1 MNPSSTYE
9 KCLSYIDCH
18 LHASK
23 APPRAPRQEPRPP
36 AVTISRETGAGGL
49 SVADR
54 LGERLRGGQKAGECP
69 WTVFHKNLVAK
80 VLEDHQLP
88 KRLAQFMPEDRV
100 SYIADTLEELLG
112 LHPSSWKLIH
122 QTAETILHLAELGNV
137 ILVGRGANVITR
149 ELDHVFHVRL
159 VGSLDRR
166 CDRIETLHKITAEAA
181 CRFIAKED
189 AARRRYLREHFNRD
203 IDDPLLYHLVINTDW
218 IAVDDAADLIAR
230 LILSRDRDF
239 PPPASGI
246 LPAAIK
252 SA

>member
-23 APPRAPRQEPRPP
+23 SPPRAPRPESRPT

-54 LGERLRGGQKAGECP
+54 LGERLRGRQKAGECP

-159 VGSLDRR
+159 IGSLERR
-166 CDRIETLHKITAEAA
+166 RERIQSIHKITAQAA
-181 CRFIAKED
+181 GRFIAKED
-189 AARRRYLREHFNRD
+189 AARRRYLWKHFNQD
-203 IDDPLLYHLVINTDW
+203 INDPLLYHLVINTDW
-218 IAVDDAADLIAR
+218 ITVDDAADVIAGLISLQDGR
-230 LILSRDRDF
+230 H
-239 PPPASGI
+239 PPPA
-246 LPAAIK
+246 
-252 SA
+252 